1 MDNIFVPQC
10 MAILAPFQQKGK
22 KKHKAAS
29 AWPFELPIPIFPAA
43 AFWGDD

>member
-22 KKHKAAS
+22 KKAQGCKGMA
-29 AWPFELPIPIFPAA
+29 I
-43 AFWGDD
+43 